1 MATVNKIDI
10 AGLEGNEAAQPRVF
24 AHSAIAVILPA
35 PIGNDSFVHIVPNTG
50 IAPTAGDTQTVQTR
64 GACIYIGDVTSA
76 GAGTNLDVE
85 LEDGSRVTFK
95 GLTAGSFLPIL
106 ATKIYVTDSG
116 GTQTTN
122 VKDIIALF

>member
-24 AHSAIAVILPA
+24 AHSAITVVLPA
-35 PIGNDSFVHIVPNTG
+35 PTGGDSFAYIVPNTG
-50 IAPTAGDTQTVQTR
+50 VTPTPGDTQTVQTR
-64 GACIYIGDVTSA
+64 GACIYIGSIANGSD
-76 GAGTNLDVE
+76 LDVE

-106 ATKIYVTDSG
+106 ATKIYVTDSSEER
-116 GTQTTN
+116 TTTAS
-122 VKDIIALF
+122 DILALF

>member
-24 AHSAIAVILPA
+24 AHSAITITLPGA
-35 PIGNDSFVHIVPNTG
+35 SGGDTFTYIVPNTG
-50 IAPTAGDTQTVQTR
+50 VRPSTGDTQTVQTR
-64 GACIYIGDVTSA
+64 GACIYIGSIASGSD
-76 GAGTNLDVE
+76 LDVE

-106 ATKIYVTDSG
+106 ATKIYVTNSSEDP
-116 GTQTTN
+116 TTT
-122 VKDIIALF
+122 VSDILALF